1 MDRKPK
7 KYLLW
12 KPEGR
17 RPVGRPQ
24 RRWMEGVEVALE
36 RRETSRSEVEE
47 NARYR
52 DRDNWR
58 EIIKCLPADRH

>member
-1 MDRKPK
+1 MILLIDK
-7 KYLLW
+7 K
-12 KPEGR
+12 
-17 RPVGRPQ
+17 
-24 RRWMEGVEVALE
+24 E

>member
-1 MDRKPK
+1 MSVIC
-7 KYLLW
+7 LL
-12 KPEGR
+12 PLLFL
-17 RPVGRPQ
+17 
-24 RRWMEGVEVALE
+24 WMEGVEVALE

-52 DRDNWR
+52 DRNNWR